1 MASTQAVLAGLP
13 TFSPVTPS
21 PGLELL
27 ASAALK
33 PASTGLALPG
43 IPLVEV
49 SEASLSMP
57 GPFNPAA
64 SLSTKVTKKILSL
77 EYIEMAEVTS
87 VESAGDQGLGRP
99 APPGRPPVTDISQW
113 VEKFSLMAALI
124 ATRFA
129 YQATIVRADRN
140 DEAGRWVAYDR
151 QFRREALAR
160 KDLNWSTPDP
170 RLFSEAFT
178 GRAKSIPR
186 CSFCLQED
194 HTAQRCPQNPDQP
207 WLGWIPYPPQW
218 PSGRQSRRSNEVC
231 RRFNEGRCQ
240 LAICRYS
247 HTCRICGEAHPA
259 PSCRQ
264 NQHDCGSGP
273 SILPFPTSLFIYSVI
288 TCRCSRVDGMLLL
301 ANLKVAFL

>member
-1 MASTQAVLAGLP
+1 MASRKAVSNCSWSILSAGSVVASTQAVLAGLP

-124 ATRFA
+124 ATRFPHTGA
-129 YQATIVRADRN
+129 LCLSGN
-140 DEAGRWVAYDR
+140 HSKGREELR
-151 QFRREALAR
+151 
-160 KDLNWSTPDP
+160 S
-170 RLFSEAFT
+170 
-178 GRAKSIPR
+178 
-186 CSFCLQED
+186 
-194 HTAQRCPQNPDQP
+194 
-207 WLGWIPYPPQW
+207 WLVG
-218 PSGRQSRRSNEVC
+218 G
-231 RRFNEGRCQ
+231 
-240 LAICRYS
+240 L
-247 HTCRICGEAHPA
+247 
-259 PSCRQ
+259 
-264 NQHDCGSGP
+264 
-273 SILPFPTSLFIYSVI
+273 
-288 TCRCSRVDGMLLL
+288 
-301 ANLKVAFL
+301 